1 MPLLKE
7 PSVALEGMKIRSVS
21 QESLDLDVAIR
32 VENPNLFGVT
42 LRELPFLIQVPAGEH
57 LKEIANGNTG
67 TVSIPAKE
75 TSLLTIP
82 VTSRNSDLVAA
93 LAAFVAKGTLDV
105 TIRGVAR
112 VDAVIACWSVPF
124 ERTIT
129 VTLAQVA
136 GALNGKM

>member
-7 PSVALEGMKIRSVS
+7 PSVALEGIKIRSVS

-42 LRELPFLIQVPAGEH
+42 LREIPFLILIPDGEH
-57 LKEIANGNTG
+57 LKEIANGNSG

-75 TSLLTIP
+75 TSLFTIP
-82 VTSRNSDLVAA
+82 VTSRSSDLVMAI
-93 LAAFVAKGTLDV
+93 AAFVAKGGLDV

-112 VDAVIACWSVPF
+112 VDAVIACWSEPF
-124 ERTIT
+124 EKT
-129 VTLAQVA
+129 VTVTMAQVA
-136 GALNGKM
+136 GALNGKL